1 MRQQWF
7 THVRLPVAHLT
18 RSRRAFP
25 ATLTTTALDRRSIR
39 WFGLPACTASP
50 EGQTSITGTAQVCA
64 GDLLH
69 HHHAPFMDTRPAET
83 RTRRGPD
90 TQRRAFVLKTR
101 SNPQF

>member
-69 HHHAPFMDTRPAET
+69 HHHAPFMDTRPVGTATARPSCVVEPEY
-83 RTRRGPD
+83 REGL
-90 TQRRAFVLKTR
+90 FG
-101 SNPQF
+101 S